1 MGLRAK
7 IKLTPLWLSFPSIFL
22 GFICNLD
29 DFSSRF
35 LGNLA
40 SNGSTTQSSTSG
52 DWFAERAIDGNRGL
66 HEQYKGG
73 CSSTLAETNPW
84 WRLDLNNVYSV
95 SRVVVTNRIDCCV
108 EKING
113 AEIRIGNSL
122 ENNGNNNPIC
132 AVIPA
137 IPAGESYSFSC
148 GGMEGRYV
156 NLIIPGDMKTL
167 TLCEVE
173 VFGEEPRLPT
183 SEGYSAGWGT
193 ANQSTTYENLHA
205 QYALDGNNYSC
216 THTDEQSDPWWTLD
230 LMTTYSVNRVT
241 ITNRRDCCESR
252 IDRAEI
258 RVGNDSDVSSNPI
271 CAVVSSIAAGATY
284 SYSCRG
290 MKGRYV
296 TVNIPGALK
305 ILTLCEVGV
314 YGVVLHYHVQ
324 ILTKVCY
331 RLFIKTL
338 KNHIKLWKMYIR

>member
-1 MGLRAK
+1 MPCLKHILKRHIIIIYSFLFGQISCLLNSKNLAVVGAAIQSSTSEDWIAEKAIDRGLQQLYAGCSSTLSETNPWWRLDLHHIYRVNRVVVTNRNDCCAERINGAEIRTWLK
-7 IKLTPLWLSFPSIFL
+7 ECAVIPAIPAGESYSYSCGGMEGRYVNLIIPGDMKTLTLCEVKVY
-22 GFICNLD
+22 GE
-29 DFSSRF
+29 
-35 LGNLA
+35 GNLA

-173 VFGEEPRLPT
+173 VFGEENRL
-183 SEGYSAGWGT
+183 
-193 ANQSTTYENLHA
+193 
-205 QYALDGNNYSC
+205 
-216 THTDEQSDPWWTLD
+216 
-230 LMTTYSVNRVT
+230 
-241 ITNRRDCCESR
+241 
-252 IDRAEI
+252 
-258 RVGNDSDVSSNPI
+258 
-271 CAVVSSIAAGATY
+271 
-284 SYSCRG
+284 
-290 MKGRYV
+290 
-296 TVNIPGALK
+296 
-305 ILTLCEVGV
+305 
-314 YGVVLHYHVQ
+314 
-324 ILTKVCY
+324 
-331 RLFIKTL
+331 
-338 KNHIKLWKMYIR
+338 

>member
-1 MGLRAK
+1 KGNCGVFLFK
-7 IKLTPLWLSFPSIFL
+7 IKTHSLTH
-22 GFICNLD
+22 
-29 DFSSRF
+29 FSSRF

-137 IPAGESYSFSC
+137 IPAGESYSSSC

-173 VFGEEPRLPT
+173 VFGEENIAIKGKAVQSST
-183 SEGYSAGWGT
+183 FYFQ
-193 ANQSTTYENLHA
+193 ANNAIDNVDFY
-205 QYALDGNNYSC
+205 C
-216 THTDEQSDPWWTLD
+216 THTETEMNPWWRLD
-230 LMTTYSVNRVT
+230 LIDLQIIQEVI
-241 ITNRRDCCESR
+241 ITNRMDCCFEQ
-252 IDRAEI
+252 INGAEI
-258 RVGNDSDVSSNPI
+258 RIGNSLENNGNNNPK
-271 CAVVSSIAAGATY
+271 CAVISGIPAGQSV
-284 SYSCRG
+284 SYSCG
-290 MKGRYV
+290 EMQGRYLNV
-296 TVNIPGALK
+296 VIPGDSKQLS
-305 ILTLCEVGV
+305 LCEVRV
-314 YGVVLHYHVQ
+314 YGNG
-324 ILTKVCY
+324 TS
-331 RLFIKTL
+331 
-338 KNHIKLWKMYIR
+338 

>member
-1 MGLRAK
+1 MLYMNIYFIYSHSSTSEDWIAEKAIDRGLQQLYAGCSSTLSETNPWWRLDLHHIYRVNRVVVTNRNDCCAERINGAEIRIGNSLENNGSNNPICAVIPAIPAGESYSYSCGGMEGRYVNLIIPGDMK
-7 IKLTPLWLSFPSIFL
+7 TLTLCEVKVY
-22 GFICNLD
+22 GE
-29 DFSSRF
+29 
-35 LGNLA
+35 GNLA

-113 AEIRIGNSL
+113 SEIRIGNSL

-173 VFGEEPRLPT
+173 VFGEENRL
-183 SEGYSAGWGT
+183 
-193 ANQSTTYENLHA
+193 
-205 QYALDGNNYSC
+205 
-216 THTDEQSDPWWTLD
+216 
-230 LMTTYSVNRVT
+230 
-241 ITNRRDCCESR
+241 
-252 IDRAEI
+252 
-258 RVGNDSDVSSNPI
+258 
-271 CAVVSSIAAGATY
+271 
-284 SYSCRG
+284 
-290 MKGRYV
+290 
-296 TVNIPGALK
+296 
-305 ILTLCEVGV
+305 
-314 YGVVLHYHVQ
+314 
-324 ILTKVCY
+324 
-331 RLFIKTL
+331 
-338 KNHIKLWKMYIR
+338 